1 MRKLIYT
8 LSLVGGLLSASTLLC
23 VVVIHILTYTAA

>member
-8 LSLVGGLLSASTLLC
+8 LSLVGGLLSASTLHAQGIFPL
-23 VVVIHILTYTAA
+23 LS